1 MSRSASSEVTDTR
14 SAILEEAIRVIDEQG
29 EASVHVRDIVAAVG
43 VASTSL
49 YHFFGSREDLL
60 DFANAERYRRSY
72 FNVTFD
78 ATVEL
83 VAKCRTKDEL
93 KSAMVQIL
101 RFSNGPIPIANR
113 RIRAMVLGSAQT
125 RPLLAKKIAEINAEY
140 GTRTGE
146 IFRVAQ
152 ERGWVRAELDLQAA
166 ALWVMAQMSG
176 RILVETGA
184 TPIDV
189 EAYDR
194 AAEIAVFTMLFGE
207 EGSQSPQKTM

>member
-1 MSRSASSEVTDTR
+1 MSRSASSELTDTR

-49 YHFFGSREDLL
+49 YHFFGSREELL

-83 VAKCRTKDEL
+83 VAKCRAKDEL
-93 KSAMVQIL
+93 KSAIIQIL
-101 RFSNGPIPIANR
+101 RFSNGPIPVANR
-113 RIRAMVLGSAQT
+113 RVRAMVLGSAQT

-140 GTRTGE
+140 GTRMGE
-146 IFRVAQ
+146 VFRVGQ
-152 ERGWVRAELDLQAA
+152 ERGWVRPELDRQAT

-184 TPIDV
+184 APIDV

-194 AAEIAVFTMLFGE
+194 AAEIAVLSMLFGDE
-207 EGSQSPQKTM
+207 ASESPIKNV